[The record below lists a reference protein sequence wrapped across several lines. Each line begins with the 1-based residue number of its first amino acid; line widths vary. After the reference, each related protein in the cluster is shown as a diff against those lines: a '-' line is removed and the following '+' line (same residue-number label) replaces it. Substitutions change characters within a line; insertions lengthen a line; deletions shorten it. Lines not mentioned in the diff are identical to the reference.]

1 MVADRN
7 TIINRDPR
15 RAFTLIELLVVIAII
30 AILIGLLLPAIQ
42 KVRETASRM
51 TCSNNM
57 KQLALA
63 TLNFE
68 VTFRK
73 LPLGKHGTAS
83 TTQSLAIGTQAG
95 VLVQILPYI
104 EQENLFK
111 GFKPELY
118 SFNSNSGGVSWLNFD
133 SPNTYSLART
143 RIKMFLCPS
152 DNPYTVEG
160 SATNNVVCFIDPR
173 GGITGTAV
181 SQFTA
186 SGGIPGLTNYVP
198 NAGTLGRFPVPFPSA
213 ILDYY
218 ASHEGVFVP
227 NEQFA
232 ITNITAGTSNTL
244 FYGEYVGNTSNGQRS
259 YSMSWMGASGFPMNY
274 TFNNSPTQMHFSLN
288 SAHNGIANLVMVDGS
303 VRAIAKNFATPA
315 TSAIILA
322 KGEPRWA
329 ALQAA
334 AGKADGDSEVLE

>member
-1 MVADRN
+1 MPA
-7 TIINRDPR
+7 IIIQKSKN
-15 RAFTLIELLVVIAII
+15 AFTLIELLVVIAII

-42 KVRETASRM
+42 KVRETAARM
-51 TCSNNM
+51 TCANNM

-83 TTQSLAIGTQAG
+83 TAQATAIGTQAG
-95 VLVQILPYI
+95 VLVQLLPYI

-118 SFNSNSGGVSWLNFD
+118 TFNSNSGGVSWLNFD
-133 SPNTYSLART
+133 APNTYSLART
-143 RIKMFLCPS
+143 KIKMFLCPS
-152 DNPYTVEG
+152 DDPYAVEG
-160 SATNNVVCFIDPR
+160 SSTNNVVCFIDPR
-173 GGITGTAV
+173 GGITGTQV
-181 SQFTA
+181 SQFAA

-198 NAGTLGRFPVPFPSA
+198 NAGTLGRFPALIPLP

-218 ASHEGVFVP
+218 AVHEGVFVP

-232 ITNITAGTSNTL
+232 ITAITDGTSNTL
-244 FYGEYVGNTSNGQRS
+244 LFGEYLGNTSNGQRS

-274 TFNNSPTQMHFSLN
+274 TFNSAPTQMHFSPN
-288 SAHNGIANLVMVDGS
+288 SAHSGIANFVMADGS
-303 VRAIAKNFATPA
+303 VRAITKNFVTP
-315 TSAIILA
+315 TTTAIILA

-329 ALQAA
+329 AFQAA
-334 AGKADGDSEVLE
+334 AGKADGDAEVLE

>member
-1 MVADRN
+1 MPA
-7 TIINRDPR
+7 IIAQKPR

-42 KVRETASRM
+42 KVRETSSRM
-51 TCSNNM
+51 TCANNM

-68 VTFRK
+68 GTFRK
-73 LPLGKHGTAS
+73 LPLGKHGAAS
-83 TTQSLAIGTQAG
+83 TTQTLAIGTQSG

-118 SFNSNSGGVSWLNFD
+118 TANSNTGSVSWLNFD
-133 SPNTYSLART
+133 APNTYSLART
-143 RIKMFLCPS
+143 KIKMFLCPS
-152 DNPYTVEG
+152 DDPYAVEG
-160 SATNNVVCFIDPR
+160 SSTSNVVCFIDPR
-173 GGITGTAV
+173 GGITGTVV

-198 NAGTLGRFPVPFPSA
+198 NAGTLGRFPVLFPSA

-218 ASHEGVFVP
+218 AAHEGVFVP

-232 ITNITAGTSNTL
+232 ITNITDGTSNTL
-244 FYGEYVGNTSNGQRS
+244 LFGEYIGNNSNGQRS

-274 TFNNSPTQMHFSLN
+274 TFNNSATQMHFSLN
-288 SAHNGIANLVMVDGS
+288 SAHTGVANLVMVDGS

-315 TSAIILA
+315 TSALVLS
-322 KGEPRWA
+322 KGEPRWS
-329 ALQAA
+329 ALQSA
-334 AGKADGDSEVLE
+334 AGKTDGDVEVIE

>member
-1 MVADRN
+1 MPA
-7 TIINRDPR
+7 IIIQKSR

-42 KVRETASRM
+42 KVREAAARM
-51 TCSNNM
+51 TCANNM

-73 LPLGKHGTAS
+73 LPLGKHGTDS
-83 TTQSLAIGTQAG
+83 TNQTLAIGTQAG

-118 SFNSNSGGVSWLNFD
+118 TFNSNTGGVSWLNFD
-133 SPNTYSLART
+133 APNTYSLSRT
-143 RIKMFLCPS
+143 KIKMFLCPS
-152 DNPYTVEG
+152 DDPYTVEN
-160 SATNNVVCFIDPR
+160 SATSNVICFIDPR
-173 GGITGTAV
+173 GGITGTQV
-181 SQFTA
+181 SQFTT

-198 NAGTLGRFPVPFPSA
+198 NAGTLGRFPVLFPSA
-213 ILDYY
+213 ILNYY
-218 ASHEGVFVP
+218 ATHEGVFVP

-232 ITNITAGTSNTL
+232 ITSITDGTSNTL
-244 FYGEYVGNTSNGQRS
+244 LFGEYLGNTSNGKRS

-274 TFNNSPTQMHFSLN
+274 SFNNTLTQMHFSLN
-288 SAHNGIANLVMVDGS
+288 SAHSGVANLVMVDGS
-303 VRAIAKNFATPA
+303 VRAVAKNFATP
-315 TSAIILA
+315 TTTAIILA

-334 AGKADGDSEVLE
+334 AGKTDGDSEVFE

>member
-1 MVADRN
+1 MSTLTLQN
-7 TIINRDPR
+7 IR

-42 KVRETASRM
+42 KVRETSARM
-51 TCSNNM
+51 TCANNL

-83 TTQSLAIGTQAG
+83 TTQATAIGTQAG

-118 SFNSNSGGVSWLNFD
+118 TFNSNSGGVSWLNFD
-133 SPNTYSLART
+133 APNTYSLARSK
-143 RIKMFLCPS
+143 IKMFLCPS
-152 DNPYTVEG
+152 DDAYAVESG
-160 SATNNVVCFIDPR
+160 PTNNIVCFIDPR
-173 GGITGTAV
+173 GGITSTAV
-181 SQFTA
+181 SQFAT

-198 NAGTLGRFPVPFPSA
+198 NAGTLGRFPAPFPSP

-232 ITNITAGTSNTL
+232 ITNITDGTSNTL
-244 FYGEYVGNTSNGQRS
+244 LFAEYLGNISNGQRTH
-259 YSMSWMGASGFPMNY
+259 SMSWMGASGFPMNY
-274 TFNNSPTQMHFSLN
+274 TFNNSPTQMHFSPN
-288 SAHNGIANLVMVDGS
+288 SFHSGVANFVMADGS
-303 VRAIAKNFATPA
+303 VRATPKNFATPTTTA
-315 TSAIILA
+315 VIVA
-322 KGEPRWA
+322 KGDPRWA
-329 ALQAA
+329 AFQAA
-334 AGKADGDSEVLE
+334 AGKADGDTEILE

>member
-1 MVADRN
+1 MPA
-7 TIINRDPR
+7 IILQKPR

-42 KVRETASRM
+42 KVRETAARM
-51 TCSNNM
+51 TCANNM

-83 TTQSLAIGTQAG
+83 TTQTLAIGTQAG

-118 SFNSNSGGVSWLNFD
+118 TFNSNTGGVSWLNFD
-133 SPNTYSLART
+133 APNTYSLART
-143 RIKMFLCPS
+143 KIKMFLCPS
-152 DNPYTVEG
+152 DDPYTVE
-160 SATNNVVCFIDPR
+160 SSTTSNVVCFIDPR
-173 GGITGTAV
+173 GGITGTVV

-198 NAGTLGRFPVPFPSA
+198 NAGTLGRFPVLFPSA

-218 ASHEGVFVP
+218 AAHEGVFVP
-227 NEQFA
+227 NEQFS
-232 ITNITAGTSNTL
+232 ISNITDGTSNTL
-244 FYGEYVGNTSNGQRS
+244 LFGEYIGNTSNGQRS

-274 TFNNSPTQMHFSLN
+274 TFNNSATQMHFSLN
-288 SAHNGIANLVMVDGS
+288 SAHSGVANLVMVDGS
-303 VRAIAKNFATPA
+303 VRTIAKNFATPT
-315 TSAIILA
+315 TSALVLS
-322 KGEPRWA
+322 KGEPRWS
-329 ALQAA
+329 ALQSA
-334 AGKADGDSEVLE
+334 AGKSDGDVGVLE